1 MRHLFW
7 RLNFLLLSGA
17 TNSAQMYHEAAALSS
32 ELDTRWSYRSKELMT
47 LYSKAKSYE
56 AGERVEF
63 GGKSFAPLYTPKN
76 DTLINL
82 FQISQQEQEQL
93 KTIISTD
100 EAQKRRRER
109 DRLRD
114 EERRRAAGQLEREAY
129 EANLRI
135 PVKLNSD
142 SGICEHHFRKVCG
155 QGFFEQKLSF
165 EGRHLFDSLNK
176 PAAKRSAAVVDPR
189 RWNRTV
195 HLTSEYVH

>member
-1 MRHLFW
+1 MPAFEWVHVQLHQQKGMIS
-7 RLNFLLLSGA
+7 LSPP
-17 TNSAQMYHEAAALSS
+17 TICNSA
-32 ELDTRWSYRSKELMT
+32 

-129 EANLRI
+129 EANSLSRQK
-135 PVKLNSD
+135 PREAMGMSRAKWYRPGKPSPQQNSETSPSLLLMAKPQRLPFRRPGVKSRLD
-142 SGICEHHFRKVCG
+142 GYFKV
-155 QGFFEQKLSF
+155 
-165 EGRHLFDSLNK
+165 
-176 PAAKRSAAVVDPR
+176 
-189 RWNRTV
+189 
-195 HLTSEYVH
+195 SEIS

>member
-1 MRHLFW
+1 ADHGFPSRVKSD
-7 RLNFLLLSGA
+7 RLGMLLSDRHGCYYVIGM
-17 TNSAQMYHEAAALSS
+17 NVIE
-32 ELDTRWSYRSKELMT
+32 RSPCV
-47 LYSKAKSYE
+47 
-56 AGERVEF
+56 GICIEF

-129 EANLRI
+129 EANSLSRQK
-135 PVKLNSD
+135 PWEAMGMSRAKWYRLGKPSPQQNSET
-142 SGICEHHFRKVCG
+142 SPSPITNGEASAVAL
-155 QGFFEQKLSF
+155 Q
-165 EGRHLFDSLNK
+165 
-176 PAAKRSAAVVDPR
+176 AARCKAV
-189 RWNRTV
+189 
-195 HLTSEYVH
+195 

>member
-100 EAQKRRRER
+100 EVH
-109 DRLRD
+109 
-114 EERRRAAGQLEREAY
+114 
-129 EANLRI
+129 I
-135 PVKLNSD
+135 PVENEHLFRFKMNAD
-142 SGICEHHFRKVCG
+142 SGLRVHRFRTPQCTYSDV
-155 QGFFEQKLSF
+155 
-165 EGRHLFDSLNK
+165 R
-176 PAAKRSAAVVDPR
+176 
-189 RWNRTV
+189 
-195 HLTSEYVH
+195 

>member
-1 MRHLFW
+1 LFW

-109 DRLRD
+109 D
-114 EERRRAAGQLEREAY
+114 
-129 EANLRI
+129 
-135 PVKLNSD
+135 
-142 SGICEHHFRKVCG
+142 
-155 QGFFEQKLSF
+155 
-165 EGRHLFDSLNK
+165 
-176 PAAKRSAAVVDPR
+176 
-189 RWNRTV
+189 
-195 HLTSEYVH
+195 

>member
-1 MRHLFW
+1 MNKTKGCLIA
-7 RLNFLLLSGA
+7 NFA
-17 TNSAQMYHEAAALSS
+17 TVP
-32 ELDTRWSYRSKELMT
+32 
-47 LYSKAKSYE
+47 

-129 EANLRI
+129 EANSLSRQK
-135 PVKLNSD
+135 PWEAMGMSRAKWYRLGKPSPQQNSET
-142 SGICEHHFRKVCG
+142 SPSPITNGEASAVAL
-155 QGFFEQKLSF
+155 Q
-165 EGRHLFDSLNK
+165 
-176 PAAKRSAAVVDPR
+176 AARCKAV
-189 RWNRTV
+189 
-195 HLTSEYVH
+195 

>member
-1 MRHLFW
+1 
-7 RLNFLLLSGA
+7 
-17 TNSAQMYHEAAALSS
+17 
-32 ELDTRWSYRSKELMT
+32 MT

-109 DRLRD
+109 DRLRVMKNV
-114 EERRRAAGQLEREAY
+114 AAPLAS
-129 EANLRI
+129 LS
-135 PVKLNSD
+135 VKPM
-142 SGICEHHFRKVCG
+142 
-155 QGFFEQKLSF
+155 
-165 EGRHLFDSLNK
+165 K
-176 PAAKRSAAVVDPR
+176 P
-189 RWNRTV
+189 T
-195 HLTSEYVH
+195 H

>member
-129 EANLRI
+129 EANSLSRQK
-135 PVKLNSD
+135 PWEAMGMSRAKWYRLGKPSPQQNSET
-142 SGICEHHFRKVCG
+142 SPSPITNGE
-155 QGFFEQKLSF
+155 
-165 EGRHLFDSLNK
+165 
-176 PAAKRSAAVVDPR
+176 ASAVALQVARCKAV
-189 RWNRTV
+189 
-195 HLTSEYVH
+195 

>member
-129 EANLRI
+129 EANSLSR
-135 PVKLNSD
+135 
-142 SGICEHHFRKVCG
+142 
-155 QGFFEQKLSF
+155 QKPWEAMGALLQS
-165 EGRHLFDSLNK
+165 
-176 PAAKRSAAVVDPR
+176 
-189 RWNRTV
+189 
-195 HLTSEYVH
+195 

>member
-93 KTIISTD
+93 LMAKP
-100 EAQKRRRER
+100 QRLPFRRP
-109 DRLRD
+109 
-114 EERRRAAGQLEREAY
+114 G
-129 EANLRI
+129 
-135 PVKLNSD
+135 VKP
-142 SGICEHHFRKVCG
+142 FRW
-155 QGFFEQKLSF
+155 
-165 EGRHLFDSLNK
+165 LFQ
-176 PAAKRSAAVVDPR
+176 
-189 RWNRTV
+189 
-195 HLTSEYVH
+195 SE